1 MRLLDL
7 TLLTPEENLAL
18 DEALLDEAEYGGAPL
33 ETLRF
38 WESPRPAVV
47 VGRSSRID
55 LEVRRD
61 SCEKSNVPILRRT
74 SGGLA
79 VVAGPGCLMYAV
91 VLSYELRPELKTLD
105 RAHRFVL
112 NVIAESLRPFRP
124 SVRCQGVSD
133 LALLDSSEERRAS
146 NGASESNSACD
157 RNLNAVPDAY
167 KKFSGNSVRCKHSH
181 FLYHGT
187 LLYDFS
193 LPTIE
198 RLLKS
203 PPRAPE
209 YRNGRSHDSFVANL
223 GVDSA
228 SIRMALATAWDAEEA
243 SASWPQERTVRLVA
257 EKYGLASWND
267 EGSLRANAKN

>member
-7 TLLTPEENLAL
+7 TLPTPEENLAL
-18 DEALLDEAEYGGAPL
+18 DEALLDEAECGGAPL

-38 WESPRPAVV
+38 WESPRQAVV

-105 RAHRFVL
+105 STHRFVL
-112 NVIAESLRPFRP
+112 NVIAEALRPFRP

-133 LALLDSSEERRAS
+133 LALLDSSEELRVS
-146 NGASESNSACD
+146 NGASESGSACN
-157 RNLNAVPDAY
+157 RNLNAEPVAY
-167 KKFSGNSVRCKHSH
+167 KKFSGNSVRCKRLH

-203 PPRAPE
+203 PPRAPD

-223 GVDSA
+223 GIDSV
-228 SIRMALATAWDAEEA
+228 SIRTALSAAWDADEV
-243 SASWPQERTVRLVA
+243 SASWPQERTARLVE
-257 EKYGLASWND
+257 EKYGLPTWND
-267 EGSLRANAKN
+267 DGSLRSNAGN